1 MTEESE
7 ILEALRGRVLR
18 GLEALRGAS
27 GWVIGVGAVLIV
39 LGVLALGSQA
49 FATLATVTLVGVAM
63 CLAGLVEIVHG
74 FRQRG
79 TGRAPFWVL
88 LGALYLVCGILVLRN
103 PTLAAGVLTLMLGAG
118 LAASGIVRI
127 ALAFQVRQ
135 VTDAWG
141 WLAASG
147 AATLLLGLVV
157 LLQWPAS
164 SLTILGLLL
173 GIDLLFA
180 GFGWVRVGLGL
191 RRLTGP
197 VASA

>member
-1 MTEESE
+1 MTEEAE

-27 GWVIGVGAVLIV
+27 GWVIGVGAALIV
-39 LGVLALGSQA
+39 LGALALGSQA

-88 LGALYLVCGILVLRN
+88 LGALYLVSGILVLRN

-147 AATLLLGLVV
+147 AATLLLGLVI

-180 GFGWVRVGLGL
+180 GFGWVRVGLAL
-191 RRLTGP
+191 RRLTAP
-197 VASA
+197 VAAA

>member
-1 MTEESE
+1 MTDETE

-39 LGVLALGSQA
+39 LGLLALGSQA

-147 AATLLLGLVV
+147 AATLLLGVLV

-191 RRLTGP
+191 RRLTAP

>member
-1 MTEESE
+1 M
-7 ILEALRGRVLR
+7 EALRGRVLR

>member
-1 MTEESE
+1 VTDETE

-27 GWVIGVGAVLIV
+27 GWILGVGAALIV
-39 LGVLALGSQA
+39 LGGLALGSLA

-63 CLAGLVEIVHG
+63 CLAGIVEILHG

-88 LGALYLVCGILVLRN
+88 LGALYLVCGVLVLRN

-127 ALAFQVRQ
+127 ALALQVRQ

-147 AATLLLGLVV
+147 AATIMLGLVV
-157 LLQWPAS
+157 LLLWPAS
-164 SLTILGLLL
+164 SLTALGLLL
-173 GIDLLFA
+173 ALDLLVA
-180 GFGWVRVGLGL
+180 GFGWIQVGLAL
-191 RRLTGP
+191 RRLTAPAAG
-197 VASA
+197 A